1 VKLDPVNNVNVDRVY
16 TKANM
21 CYCVCDNG
29 ETYMW
34 GDLSKGLS
42 LESSFHQADMP
53 VRSQK
58 LEAYNFSEIVLTE
71 ESAIGIG
78 SSVILTF
85 AFPDYN
91 PAPEKKKFD
100 ILSEVSKENSQNT
113 SMTS

>member
-1 VKLDPVNNVNVDRVY
+1 
-16 TKANM
+16 
-21 CYCVCDNG
+21 
-29 ETYMW
+29 MW

-78 SSVILTF
+78 SSVTTIQLQKRKNLTYF
-85 AFPDYN
+85 QKFL
-91 PAPEKKKFD
+91 KKTLK
-100 ILSEVSKENSQNT
+100 IHL
-113 SMTS
+113 